1 MEFPL
6 DELIEIFS
14 SELHPN
20 NDLKTVKDLIFRH
33 PLMKSEYQ
41 SMSLEQLAILIYS
54 VYFVS
59 NGRKVEVLN
68 RLRENIVF
76 YIVCDFDYSYPKTVS
91 CDTCDGDGETDCN
104 ECDGSGEVSC
114 SECDG
119 SGVVDGDDE
128 DSLEDCEVCNGNGEV
143 SCRECNGGG
152 KETCDECDGNGE
164 IERGEEINYR
174 NLLYVSILPLSIIE
188 QMKQQDGDLTTEFNE
203 EFEQVSRLTLILDRD
218 PYSRDIDDDSYY
230 WRDVEEG
237 TEMFYE
243 IVDGELKVTEV
254 DYPKFD

>member
-20 NDLKTVKDLIFRH
+20 NDLRTVKDLIFRH

-76 YIVCDFDYSYPKTVS
+76 YIVCDFDYSNPKYVT
-91 CDTCDGDGETDCN
+91 CDTCEGDGDA
-104 ECDGSGEVSC
+104 ECSECYGSGEVSC

-119 SGVVDGDDE
+119 EGSREVE
-128 DSLEDCEVCNGNGEV
+128 DNEWEDCEVCNGNGEV
-143 SCRECNGGG
+143 SCRECNGSG
-152 KETCDECDGNGE
+152 KETCYDCEGNGE
-164 IERGEEINYR
+164 IERGEEIDYR
-174 NLLYVSILPLSIIE
+174 NLLYVSILPLSVIE
-188 QMKQQDGDLTTEFNE
+188 KMKQQDGDLTSEFNE
-203 EFEQVSRLTLILDRD
+203 EFDQVSRLTIILDRD
-218 PYSRDIDDDSYY
+218 AYSRTIDDDSYY
-230 WRDVEEG
+230 WGDVEEH

-243 IVDGELKVTEV
+243 VVDGELRLNQINWPEFV
-254 DYPKFD
+254 

>member
-20 NDLKTVKDLIFRH
+20 NDLRTVKDLIFRH

-41 SMSLEQLAILIYS
+41 NMSLEQLAILIYS

-76 YIVCDFDYSYPKTVS
+76 YIVCDFDYSNPKYVT
-91 CDTCDGDGETDCN
+91 CDTCEGDGDA
-104 ECDGSGEVSC
+104 ECSECYGSGEVSC

-119 SGVVDGDDE
+119 EGSREVE
-128 DSLEDCEVCNGNGEV
+128 DNEWEDCEVCNGNGEV
-143 SCRECNGGG
+143 SCRECNGSG
-152 KETCDECDGNGE
+152 KETCYDCEGNGE
-164 IERGEEINYR
+164 IERGEEIDYR
-174 NLLYVSILPLSIIE
+174 NLLYVSILPLSVIE
-188 QMKQQDGDLTTEFNE
+188 KMKQQDGDLTSEFNE
-203 EFEQVSRLTLILDRD
+203 EFDQVSRLTIILDRD
-218 PYSRDIDDDSYY
+218 AYSRTIDDDSYY
-230 WRDVEEG
+230 WGDVEEH

-243 IVDGELKVTEV
+243 VVDGELRLNQINWPEFV
-254 DYPKFD
+254 

>member
-20 NDLKTVKDLIFRH
+20 NDLRTVKDLIFRH

-41 SMSLEQLAILIYS
+41 NMSLEQLALLIYS

-76 YIVCDFDYSYPKTVS
+76 YIVCDFDYSNPKYVT
-91 CDTCDGDGETDCN
+91 CDTCEGDGDA
-104 ECDGSGEVSC
+104 ECSECYGSGEVSC

-119 SGVVDGDDE
+119 EGSREVE
-128 DSLEDCEVCNGNGEV
+128 DNEWEDCEVCNGNGEV
-143 SCRECNGGG
+143 SCRECNGSG
-152 KETCDECDGNGE
+152 KETCYDCEGNGE
-164 IERGEEINYR
+164 IERGEEIDYR
-174 NLLYVSILPLSIIE
+174 NLLYVSILPLSVIE
-188 QMKQQDGDLTTEFNE
+188 KMKQQDGDLTSEFNE
-203 EFEQVSRLTLILDRD
+203 EFDQVSRLTIILDRD
-218 PYSRDIDDDSYY
+218 AYSRTIDDDSYY
-230 WRDVEEG
+230 WGDVEEH

-243 IVDGELKVTEV
+243 VVDGELRLNQINWPEFV
-254 DYPKFD
+254 

>member
-20 NDLKTVKDLIFRH
+20 NDLRTVKDLIFRH

-76 YIVCDFDYSYPKTVS
+76 YIVCDFDYSNPKYVT
-91 CDTCDGDGETDCN
+91 CDTCEGDGDA
-104 ECDGSGEVSC
+104 ECSECYGSGEVSC

-119 SGVVDGDDE
+119 EGSREVE
-128 DSLEDCEVCNGNGEV
+128 DNEWEDCEVCNGNGEV
-143 SCRECNGGG
+143 SCRECNGSG
-152 KETCDECDGNGE
+152 KETCYDCEGNGE
-164 IERGEEINYR
+164 IERGEEIDYR
-174 NLLYVSILPLSIIE
+174 NLLYVSILPLSVIE
-188 QMKQQDGDLTTEFNE
+188 KMKQQDGDLTSEFNE
-203 EFEQVSRLTLILDRD
+203 EFDQVSRLTIILDRD
-218 PYSRDIDDDSYY
+218 AYSRTIDDDSYY
-230 WRDVEEG
+230 WGDVEEN

-243 IVDGELKVTEV
+243 VVDGELRLNQINWPE
-254 DYPKFD
+254 FD

>member
-20 NDLKTVKDLIFRH
+20 NDLRTVKDLIFRH

-41 SMSLEQLAILIYS
+41 SMSLEQLALLIYS

-76 YIVCDFDYSYPKTVS
+76 YIVCDFDYSNPKYVT
-91 CDTCDGDGETDCN
+91 CDTCEGDGDA
-104 ECDGSGEVSC
+104 ECSECYGSGEVSC

-119 SGVVDGDDE
+119 EGSREVE
-128 DSLEDCEVCNGNGEV
+128 DNEWEDCEVCNGNGEV
-143 SCRECNGGG
+143 SCRECNGCG
-152 KETCDECDGNGE
+152 KETCYDCDGNGE
-164 IERGEEINYR
+164 IERGEEIDYR

-188 QMKQQDGDLTTEFNE
+188 KMKQQDGDLTTEFNE

-218 PYSRDIDDDSYY
+218 AYSRAIDDDSYY

-237 TEMFYE
+237 TEMFWGV
-243 IVDGELKVTEV
+243 VDSELKVTQV
-254 DYPKFD
+254 DYPEFN

>member
-20 NDLKTVKDLIFRH
+20 NDLRTVKDLIFRH

-76 YIVCDFDYSYPKTVS
+76 YIVCDFDYSNPKYVT
-91 CDTCDGDGETDCN
+91 CDTCEGDGDA
-104 ECDGSGEVSC
+104 ECSECYGSGEVSC

-119 SGVVDGDDE
+119 EGSREVE
-128 DSLEDCEVCNGNGEV
+128 DNEWEDCEVCNGNGEV
-143 SCRECNGGG
+143 SCRECNGSG
-152 KETCDECDGNGE
+152 KETCYDCDGNGE
-164 IERGEEINYR
+164 IERGEEIDYR
-174 NLLYVSILPLSIIE
+174 NLLYVSILPLSVIE
-188 QMKQQDGDLTTEFNE
+188 KMKQQDGDLTSEFNE
-203 EFEQVSRLTLILDRD
+203 EFDQVSRLTIILDRD
-218 PYSRDIDDDSYY
+218 AYSRTIDDDSYY
-230 WRDVEEG
+230 WGDVEEH

-243 IVDGELKVTEV
+243 VVDGELRLNQINWPEFV
-254 DYPKFD
+254 

>member
-20 NDLKTVKDLIFRH
+20 NDLRTVKDLIFRH

-41 SMSLEQLAILIYS
+41 NMSLEQLALLIYS

-76 YIVCDFDYSYPKTVS
+76 YIVCDFDYSNPKYVT
-91 CDTCDGDGETDCN
+91 CDTCEGDGDA
-104 ECDGSGEVSC
+104 ECSECYGSGEVSC

-119 SGVVDGDDE
+119 EGSREVEDDE
-128 DSLEDCEVCNGNGEV
+128 WEDCEVCNGNGEV
-143 SCRECNGGG
+143 SCRECNGSG
-152 KETCDECDGNGE
+152 KETCYDCEGNGE
-164 IERGEEINYR
+164 IERGEEIDYR
-174 NLLYVSILPLSIIE
+174 NLLYVSILPLSVIE
-188 QMKQQDGDLTTEFNE
+188 KMKQQDGDLTSEFNE
-203 EFEQVSRLTLILDRD
+203 EFDQVSRLTIILDRD
-218 PYSRDIDDDSYY
+218 AYSRTIDDDSYY
-230 WRDVEEG
+230 WGDVEEH

-243 IVDGELKVTEV
+243 VVDGELRLNQINWPE
-254 DYPKFD
+254 FD